1 MKRLEDYTIDELWDL
16 RNQIVVNS
24 VFLHD
29 YENNNG
35 IDEQS
40 LYEFFN
46 GYHDYMWE
54 LANENI
60 ENPTFDSVFNQFD
73 NKDVLYEWF
82 YCYDNF
88 DWVVYVDDN
97 DDDDDE
103 ND

>member
-1 MKRLEDYTIDELWDL
+1 MFNLKKGLL
-16 RNQIVVNS
+16 Q
-24 VFLHD
+24 FLPTLKD
-29 YENNNG
+29 GFSLQGLYENNNG

-97 DDDDDE
+97 DDDDE

>member
-60 ENPTFDSVFNQFD
+60 EDSLLPSISAHFFAPI
-73 NKDVLYEWF
+73 F
-82 YCYDNF
+82 
-88 DWVVYVDDN
+88 
-97 DDDDDE
+97 
-103 ND
+103 